1 MTRDEAYNLLS
12 QHIVNQNL
20 IKHMLATEAVMR
32 ALCKRLLQ
40 NPSVQVLDNWG
51 LVGLLHDLDYEMAKE
66 APEKHGL
73 ISKDLLTGKISEPQ
87 IYAIMAHNSKYTKV
101 EPKSA
106 LDWSI
111 ACCDEL
117 TGLIV
122 ASALIHPDKKL
133 SSINAEFV
141 MKRFRE
147 KNFAKGANRKSIERC
162 KEKLGIELEEFIEI
176 NLEAMQE
183 IAPILGL

>member
-1 MTRDEAYNLLS
+1 MTREDAYAYL
-12 QHIVNQNL
+12 NQNIQNNNL

-32 ALCKRLLQ
+32 ALCIKL
-40 NPSVQVLDNWG
+40 NPNPDAQTLENWG
-51 LVGLLHDLDYEMAKE
+51 LVGLLHDLDYEKAKD

-73 ISKDLLTGKISEPQ
+73 ISKDLLTGQLDDSL
-87 IYAIMAHNSKYTKV
+87 IYAIMAHNSKYTRVK
-101 EPKSA
+101 PKSA

-122 ASALIHPDKKL
+122 ASALVHPDKKL
-133 SSINAEFV
+133 ASLDVNFI
-141 MKRFRE
+141 MKRFKE
-147 KNFAKGANRKSIERC
+147 KNFAKGANRKSIEAC
-162 KEKLGIELEEFIEI
+162 KEKLGIPLEEFIDI
-176 NLEAMQE
+176 NLKAMQQ